1 MLDLDAIIEYAEVR
15 GLALDINGPRGTI
28 KLAGRTFKSVPAVVA
43 FIRAREAGLNRMG
56 MKSPACVRQWV
67 GA

>member
-28 KLAGRTFKSVPAVVA
+28 KLAGRTFKSVQAVVA
-43 FIRAREAGLNRMG
+43 FIRTREAGLNRMG
-56 MKSPACVRQWV
+56 MKSPACVRQWF